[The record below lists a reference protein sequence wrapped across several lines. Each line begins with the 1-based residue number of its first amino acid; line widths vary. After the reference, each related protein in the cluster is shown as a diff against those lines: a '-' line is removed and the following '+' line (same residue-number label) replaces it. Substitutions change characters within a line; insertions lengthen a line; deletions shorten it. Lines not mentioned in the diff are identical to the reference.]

1 VHHYYSVK
9 GKKLTKLV
17 RRVGDV
23 SGSGKKPAP
32 QKGRGKARVGN
43 LRAPH
48 RRNGGK
54 AHGPV
59 PRDLT
64 EKINNK
70 VRIKA
75 LQIMLSAKLYEDRIV
90 MIETE
95 ELEYLKTKFLFE
107 ILKPYQADRLTFL
120 VSFDACINFTQ
131 AASNLKN
138 VVVKNP
144 QDFNID

>member
-1 VHHYYSVK
+1 LVK
-9 GKKLTKLV
+9 
-17 RRVGDV
+17 RVGDV
-23 SGSGKKPAP
+23 SGTGKKPFP

-48 RRNGGK
+48 RAGGGK

-90 MIETE
+90 MIDTE
-95 ELEYLKTKFLFE
+95 EIDYLKTKFLFE

-120 VSFDACINFTQ
+120 TGFDADINFLQSAT
-131 AASNLKN
+131 NLKN

-144 QDFNID
+144 QEFNID

>member
-1 VHHYYSVK
+1 
-9 GKKLTKLV
+9 
-17 RRVGDV
+17 
-23 SGSGKKPAP
+23 
-32 QKGRGKARVGN
+32 
-43 LRAPH
+43 
-48 RRNGGK
+48 
-54 AHGPV
+54 
-59 PRDLT
+59 
-64 EKINNK
+64 
-70 VRIKA
+70 
-75 LQIMLSAKLYEDRIV
+75 MLSAKLYEDRIV

-120 VSFDACINFTQ
+120 VGFDACINFTQ